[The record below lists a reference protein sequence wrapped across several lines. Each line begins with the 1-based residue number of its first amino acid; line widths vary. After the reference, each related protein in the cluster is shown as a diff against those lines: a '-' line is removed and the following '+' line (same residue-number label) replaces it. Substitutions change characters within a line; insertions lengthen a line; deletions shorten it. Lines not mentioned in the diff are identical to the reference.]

1 MNAQAALYT
10 LWIVWYASW
19 LLSLFWTARTTA
31 RPDHRQ
37 HAAYQI
43 ISLIALIL
51 LFGPPIAQM
60 TPERLWPPNETLGW
74 VIFGLTFLAFA
85 FLWWARIEM
94 GRLWSGTIA
103 MGDNHRVIDTGP
115 FASVRHPIYSGIIAA
130 GFLMAAGQATLAA
143 FAGATLLAISFW
155 MKAQLEEAFLRQ
167 ELGPQDYD
175 AYRRRVP
182 MLVPFGPKAV

>member
-43 ISLIALIL
+43 MSMIALIL

-60 TPERLWPPNETLGW
+60 TPERLWPSNETLGW
-74 VIFGLTFLAFA
+74 AIFALTVLTFA

-103 MGDNHRVIDTGP
+103 MGAHHRVIDTGP
-115 FASVRHPIYSGIIAA
+115 FAIVRHPIYSGIIAA
-130 GFLMAAGQATLAA
+130 GFLMAAEQATLVA
-143 FAGATLLAISFW
+143 FGGAVFLAISFW
-155 MKAQLEEAFLRQ
+155 MKAQLEEAFLRE

-182 MLVPFGPKAV
+182 MLVPFGPKAS